1 MTTALIT
8 DFTLG
13 LLNKNIKEGSMIA
26 LLKKV
31 GKSNGFSTF
40 SFIVPRKYLKYV
52 KCKYDIQR
60 DAFDDLDN
68 SKYNYTEIYKHS
80 VMIYGPVKETSAEQR
95 ERVCS
100 GGPCYDDEMGWTP
113 ILNEEEDGLGLD
125 AEEKEV
131 IGLTP

>member
-1 MTTALIT
+1 
-8 DFTLG
+8 
-13 LLNKNIKEGSMIA
+13 MIA

-40 SFIVPRKYLKYV
+40 SFIVPRNYLKYV
-52 KCKYDIQR
+52 KCKYDFQM

-80 VMIYGPVKETSAEQR
+80 VMIYGPVKETRKEKREKETWAEQR

-100 GGPCYDDEMGWTP
+100 GGPFYDDDMGWKP

-125 AEEKEV
+125 SEEKEV
-131 IGLTP
+131 IGLAP